1 MVNTIR
7 DILNNEE
14 LVNAIVEDITEI
26 PEDTPVSYEVW
37 AIGYDCYDD
46 ADVELF
52 LKEFSD
58 PDEAIE
64 YAKKLS
70 RTDIVQA
77 ADEANTDITLDIS
90 RISIE
95 VETVIENE
103 DGDFINIGTIY
114 TTDIYFDT
122 TEKAE
127 SEDIVSLT
135 EDDYT
140 ILEDGTLKVSRKCLK
155 DFNKNDFVTFCFVNE
170 NENASYLKYK
180 IVSTVIYEDGEYYHC
195 EFIY

>member
-1 MVNTIR
+1 MTNTIR
-7 DILNNEE
+7 DMLNNEE
-14 LVNAIVEDITEI
+14 LVNTITEDITEI

-37 AIGYDCYDD
+37 AIGYDYDGD
-46 ADVELF
+46 ITDTELF
-52 LKEFSD
+52 FKEFSD

-70 RTDIVQA
+70 LADIVHQA
-77 ADEANTDITLDIS
+77 AEEANTDITPDIS
-90 RISIE
+90 YISVE
-95 VETVIENE
+95 VETVIEDE
-103 DGDFINIGTIY
+103 DGDSINIGTIY
-114 TTDIYFDT
+114 TTGIYLDT

-127 SEDIVSLT
+127 PEDLVSLT

-140 ILEDGTLKVSRKCLK
+140 VLEDGTLKVSRKCLK

-170 NENASYLKYK
+170 EVSYLKYK

-195 EFIY
+195 EFVC

>member
-1 MVNTIR
+1 MANTIR

-14 LVNAIVEDITEI
+14 LVNAIAEDITEI

-37 AIGYDCYDD
+37 AIGYDYDGDITD
-46 ADVELF
+46 AELF

-70 RTDIVQA
+70 LADIVHQA
-77 ADEANTDITLDIS
+77 AEEANTDITPDIS
-90 RISIE
+90 YISVE
-95 VETVIENE
+95 VETVIEDE
-103 DGDFINIGTIY
+103 DGDSINIGTIY
-114 TTDIYFDT
+114 TTNIYLDT

-140 ILEDGTLKVSRKCLK
+140 VLEDGTLKVSRKCLK

-170 NENASYLKYK
+170 GASYLKYK

-195 EFIY
+195 EFVY

>member
-1 MVNTIR
+1 MANTIR

-14 LVNAIVEDITEI
+14 LVNAIAEDITEI

-37 AIGYDCYDD
+37 AIGHNYDEEDITD
-46 ADVELF
+46 AELF

-64 YAKKLS
+64 YTKKLS
-70 RTDIVQA
+70 LADIVHPA
-77 ADEANTDITLDIS
+77 AAIASEIS
-90 RISIE
+90 CISVE
-95 VETVIENE
+95 VETVIEDE
-103 DGDFINIGTIY
+103 DGNSINIGTIY
-114 TTDIYFDT
+114 TTNIYLDT

-140 ILEDGTLKVSRKCLK
+140 VLEDGTLKVSRKCLK

-170 NENASYLKYK
+170 GASYLKYK

-195 EFIY
+195 EFVY